1 MYNYCIYLYLYSPKK
16 NQYFSFKYLWRMA
29 HNFCGA
35 PISVAHAAWCATE
48 CTNVTPG
55 HTFLWRTQ
63 HGAPQKVGLS
73 VAHPGRAPQKYIFVA
88 RFLWRTQQAQGCA
101 TET

>member
-1 MYNYCIYLYLYSPKK
+1 
-16 NQYFSFKYLWRMA
+16 MA

-48 CTNVTPG
+48 CTNVTLG
-55 HTFLWRTQ
+55 HTFMWRTH

-73 VAHPGRAPQKYIFVA
+73 VAHPGRAPQKYILVA
-88 RFLWRTQQAQGCA
+88 RFLWRTQQARGCA
-101 TET
+101 T